1 MLCYECINLKNILKF
16 TVVEKLRMPNLLNFM
31 QMMRNW
37 RIDSGDYNQRVAPST
52 PIITVLPVV
61 EDVEKII
68 IPEENIENIQDAKD
82 NIVVSVFDTLWFTIV
97 MKSIFIKLC
106 WAIYLRI

>member
-1 MLCYECINLKNILKF
+1 
-16 TVVEKLRMPNLLNFM
+16 MPNLLHLM

-37 RIDSGDYNQRVAPST
+37 RIDAGDYTQRVAPST

-68 IPEENIENIQDAKD
+68 IPEETVESSKETKE
-82 NIVVSVFDTLWFTIV
+82 NIVVSVFCRYTECPET
-97 MKSIFIKLC
+97 
-106 WAIYLRI
+106 RGHN